1 MAAAQP
7 ADLGE
12 RVYAPEL
19 LEENEYY
26 MRSFMEPGYTRVTVL
41 GVEPSEVNNNAM
53 YVLTEVP
60 DSDIPRVLGTTAT
73 DNQYF
78 RFWKIQGYPYGPP
91 NRNYLRNRVAPKN
104 LEPGRN
110 YYMKDGHRRFKR
122 ITINKLKEGNPSNIV
137 YVYTRPEHGEEY
149 GHVYGTGPSVDSKEK
164 FKFYKAA
171 DVMYK
176 ENAARV
182 LFPHM
187 MAYFARPPGTMGPEN
202 TGGRVYELWKRQF
215 EGNRGGPGGGAA
227 GSRRRR
233 TRRQTRRRR

>member
-1 MAAAQP
+1 MAAAPP

-26 MRSFMEPGYTRVTVL
+26 IKSFLDPEYTRTTVL

-60 DSDIPRVLGTTAT
+60 GSDIPRVLGTTAT

-104 LEPGRN
+104 LEPGQP
-110 YYMKDGHRRFKR
+110 YYLKEGHRRFKR
-122 ITINKLKEGNPSNIV
+122 VTINKLKQGSIPNSV
-137 YVYTRPEHGEEY
+137 YVYTTPEPGEEY
-149 GHVYGTGPSVDSKEK
+149 GRVLGTGPTVDSGH

-176 ENAARV
+176 ENAARKI
-182 LFPHM
+182 FPSTF
-187 MAYFARPPGTMGPEN
+187 AYLARPPGTMGPEN
-202 TGGRVYELWKRQF
+202 TGSRLYKFW
-215 EGNRGGPGGGAA
+215 EGKFQRNRSAT
-227 GSRRRR
+227 RRRR
-233 TRRQTRRRR
+233 SRKQTRRRR